1 MRSKEVK
8 DLSLRPQG
16 RLQPDFHIPGV
27 AAALF
32 AICLLVNVVGTMLM
46 TQNGI
51 SSDAVIGSWTVLWIL
66 VGTFLLFSLK
76 IASQWE
82 KAVVLRLGK
91 FHRLAGP
98 GSFWVFPIVDTL
110 ANWIDHRV
118 MVTPFSAEKTLTK
131 DTVPVDVDAVLF
143 WVVWDAEK
151 AALEVADYRAAIAW
165 AAQTALREIIGQ
177 SVLADILVGRAKMDA
192 DLQKIIDERTT
203 PWGITVQSVEIR
215 DVIIPPD
222 LEDAMSRQAQAERER
237 QSRII
242 LGESE
247 EQIAASFA
255 EASKAYIHNPTAL
268 HLRAM
273 NMLFEGLKEKGA
285 LVIVPSSAIDT
296 MNLGGLSGM
305 VSLAQQNLPPEKE
318 NKGILP
324 ASHRDGDP
332 SPSPPLS
339 RNYYNESLNYLPGT
353 CAGRDHF
360 PHRLPASQ
368 TGLPFG
374 RPGHPGRGEY
384 PAGHQR
390 RGLPGL
396 LAGLQPG
403 YDYRHPRVAIH
414 RPGSPAPKSQRQV
427 RLLSRRGTRTLEQQG
442 LCGVPPELQ
451 V

>member
-1 MRSKEVK
+1 MSAISK
-8 DLSLRPQG
+8 DQSLKPQSRG
-16 RLQPDFHIPGV
+16 KADQHIPGP
-27 AAALF
+27 AYFLF
-32 AICLLVNVVGTMLM
+32 ALCLLAAILGTLFL

-51 SSDAVIGSWTVLWIL
+51 LNDTTTGYWVVGWLL
-66 VGTFLLFSLK
+66 VGMFFLFSLK
-76 IASQWE
+76 VASQWQ
-82 KAVVLRLGK
+82 KAVILRMGR
-91 FHRLAGP
+91 FHKLAGP
-98 GSFWVFPIVDTL
+98 GIFWLIPIVDTL

-177 SVLADILVGRAKMDA
+177 MTLADILIGRAKMDA

-247 EQIAASFA
+247 KQIAASFS
-255 EASKAYIHNPTAL
+255 EASEAYINNPTAL

-296 MNLGGLSGM
+296 MNLGGMSGM
-305 VSLAQQNLPPEKE
+305 VALAQQ
-318 NKGILP
+318 
-324 ASHRDGDP
+324 
-332 SPSPPLS
+332 
-339 RNYYNESLNYLPGT
+339 
-353 CAGRDHF
+353 
-360 PHRLPASQ
+360 SQ
-368 TGLPFG
+368 
-374 RPGHPGRGEY
+374 
-384 PAGHQR
+384 A
-390 RGLPGL
+390 
-396 LAGLQPG
+396 
-403 YDYRHPRVAIH
+403 
-414 RPGSPAPKSQRQV
+414 K
-427 RLLSRRGTRTLEQQG
+427 
-442 LCGVPPELQ
+442 
-451 V
+451 